1 MRRRALKTATDSEVI
16 AASAADPE
24 AFRDLFERH
33 FPVLVRYL
41 RRRVGKET
49 AEDLA
54 VETFVLAFRRRRAYD
69 HAHESARPWLFGIAT
84 NLLRHHRRSESRRLL
99 AFARTGVDPI
109 ASPDHGFEE
118 AEDRAVVRRAGP
130 AVARALAALRPEE
143 RDVLLLY
150 AWGDL
155 TYAEVAAAVG
165 VPVGTVRSRL
175 ARARGR
181 LRELLAASGQ
191 LVDGAQALPR
201 GPERNER

>member
-1 MRRRALKTATDSEVI
+1 
-16 AASAADPE
+16 
-24 AFRDLFERH
+24 
-33 FPVLVRYL
+33 
-41 RRRVGKET
+41 VGKET

-99 AFARTGVDPI
+99 AYARTGVDPI
-109 ASPDHGFEE
+109 AGPDHGFEE

-201 GPERNER
+201 GSERNER